1 MRGAR
6 PSVLRLALDGLRSVS
21 GLRHFCAVW
30 AAAFLA
36 VFLTVLAGG
45 AAQAQQLIVNPD
57 FETSPPPNFGNNIN
71 WPIAPWILGTGN
83 RSNVVK
89 VDGPGGFNYNTSG
102 PESDADAPGAGINQ
116 HYLDIASGSNDF
128 YQAFTVPLCANGST
142 TPDATY
148 VTSGAF
154 STRDNLAGTG
164 TIALREGTGPSGT
177 LVPGS
182 LNSDSLPANSTLTGG
197 WSVVGSTVGL
207 TAGQTY
213 SFVVTM
219 DNNVNFDNG
228 TVTFQ
233 GLQCPAMEVNKSTT
247 STPRAAGDTL
257 VYTFEVIN
265 ISTPSALEVNDVTV
279 TDPNCATTPTL
290 VSATVTADTTLQ
302 AGETQVYTC
311 TSVPVTQAQV
321 DARAV
326 PNTVIVDGVPTDG
339 ILVPATDTV
348 TTPVFVDIVANDDD
362 FTGAP
367 VPGFLGGPSGNV
379 LPNDELQGNIPASGD
394 VTIAV
399 LADGGLTGV
408 TIATDGTL
416 NVPAGTPPGTYQVEY
431 EICDA
436 LNTANCDSAFAT
448 VLVVGIEAVDDSFG
462 PVAGASGGT
471 TPSVLGNDTLNGSP
485 VVPSAVALTP
495 GTAPAPA
502 AGSITMNPVTGV
514 ITVAAGTTPGTY
526 TYPYEICEI
535 ISGAPS
541 TNCASAVAT
550 VVVGIGIDAQDDNLT
565 GTPVDPVTGGAAGN
579 VLTDN
584 GNGPD
589 TLNGVAITNPALI
602 TIAVTDP
609 DGLTG
614 VTIGAD
620 GTLTVP
626 PGSTPGAYQV
636 AYEICEVANPLN
648 CATAIATVVVGTGIV
663 AENDDLTGTPID
675 PVTGGDAG
683 NVLLDN
689 GNGADTLN
697 GVDIT
702 NPALITISVT
712 DPDGLTGV
720 TIAADGTLTVP
731 PGSTAGSYQVVYEI
745 CEVAAPVN
753 CSTAIATVVVGAGIQ
768 AQDDNLTG
776 TPIDPVAG
784 GVAGNVLA
792 GNGNGA
798 DTLNGVA
805 ITDPTL
811 ITIAVTD
818 PDGLTGVTIGADGTL
833 TVPPGSAPGSYQV
846 VYQICEVA
854 APANC
859 STAIATVVVGAGI
872 VAEDDDLTAT
882 PVAAGAGGIAGNV
895 LTDNGNGADTLNGV
909 DITNPALVTIAV
921 TNPGGLTGVT
931 IGADGALTVPPGT
944 VPGTYSV
951 EYEICEVA
959 APANCATATATVLV
973 LDAGDPGL
981 VDDTSSGNIPGS
993 AVTIQVLTNDDDP
1006 ANIFD
1011 PATLTIV
1018 GTSGP
1023 GQPLVVPGQG
1033 TWTVDLATGSITF
1046 TPEPGFTGN
1055 PTPISYQV
1063 TDIFGN
1069 LLAPAEVVVLY
1080 EFTAAFVCSDVIG
1093 KVFDDRNQDGRQDE
1107 GEPGIAGAHLATVN
1121 GDIITTDEYGRY
1133 SVPCAAIPE
1142 DIGSTFL
1149 LKLDPRS
1156 LPTGYRLT
1164 TENPKTV
1171 RLTQGTM
1178 RRMNFGVTLSNVVR
1192 VDLTDAAFDA
1202 KGEISADLDKG
1213 LQALVAAV
1221 AKKPSVVRLSYF
1233 ADGGDTELAKDRLD
1247 DVEDRL
1253 RDLWRGQGKYQLSLE
1268 KTVVERE

>member
-648 CATAIATVVVGTGIV
+648 CATAIATVVVG
-663 AENDDLTGTPID
+663 
-675 PVTGGDAG
+675 
-683 NVLLDN
+683 
-689 GNGADTLN
+689 
-697 GVDIT
+697 
-702 NPALITISVT
+702 
-712 DPDGLTGV
+712 
-720 TIAADGTLTVP
+720 
-731 PGSTAGSYQVVYEI
+731 
-745 CEVAAPVN
+745 
-753 CSTAIATVVVGAGIQ
+753 AGIQ